1 MSGERPKQELCA
13 SHVAKS
19 YNATLCL
26 TAITAMRPTRRRSWR
41 WTDWRPKGRG
51 VILGREAASVAVL
64 DMHGAIISTIPTTV
78 ASRRRALRPHCARG
92 TIDEYAPCPGGR
104 PTGRTPST
112 TALFNSSRRSTRP
125 PCLWICISDA
135 STPNLPG
142 LAIRYRPGRTT
153 RTRGRR
159 SGRGSR
165 LGRLEPHLGRFLTVR
180 SANEV
185 RVGRTITF

>member
-1 MSGERPKQELCA
+1 MS
-13 SHVAKS
+13 
-19 YNATLCL
+19 
-26 TAITAMRPTRRRSWR
+26 RRA
-41 WTDWRPKGRG
+41 TDWENALNHRT
-51 VILGREAASVAVL
+51 LQQLASLHKAPVSL
-64 DMHGAIISTIPTTV
+64 DS
-78 ASRRRALRPHCARG
+78 
-92 TIDEYAPCPGGR
+92 
-104 PTGRTPST
+104 
-112 TALFNSSRRSTRP
+112 
-125 PCLWICISDA
+125 ISDA

-159 SGRGSR
+159 PGRGSR